1 MIEYSEHDSKR
12 SFTQLF
18 NNFIAVVNMVI
29 VTDVVLLLVGV
40 EAMISGLIKSSP
52 LTATGKTLL
61 LPFPFLAFLN
71 VEIVNSLVFCDFFFF
86 IVR

>member
-1 MIEYSEHDSKR
+1 MIKYSEHYSKR
-12 SFTQLF
+12 TFTYLF
-18 NNFIAVVNMVI
+18 YDFIPIVNMII